1 MSTTRRDKWPPPLP
15 ISPSGRAAAWTVAA
29 CLAIA
34 GVATVVLAW
43 NELTCTVPVDP
54 GGPRQ
59 APETACEV
67 LAGVGGLFSFLGGLA
82 AAGGIAIAW
91 RTRMRPVEGTGKD
104 GWRWGLAV
112 VFTIG
117 FAVLVTRFPDQTCPG
132 GAHLS
137 APFGLCIDTATDAR
151 FDSTSW
157 IWAKVIAIVAAPVI
171 GFTVIAARRASAIAV
186 PLTLIAWFAG
196 IGWLLLDTI
205 GREFL
210 P

>member
-1 MSTTRRDKWPPPLP
+1 M
-15 ISPSGRAAAWTVAA
+15 
-29 CLAIA
+29 
-34 GVATVVLAW
+34 VLAW
-43 NELTCTVPVDP
+43 NEAHVH
-54 GGPRQ
+54 GSGRSRGPRQ

-157 IWAKVIAIVAAPVI
+157 IWAKVIAIVAAPSS
-171 GFTVIAARRASAIAV
+171 AS
-186 PLTLIAWFAG
+186 
-196 IGWLLLDTI
+196 
-205 GREFL
+205 R
-210 P
+210 